1 MMAYPGKTS
10 SQAIRS
16 AAIVLLEREGG
27 AGLTIRGVASALGLA
42 PNALYRHFASR
53 EALVAAIA
61 DEVARRLL
69 AAVNARL
76 DEPQNDQGLK
86 RPGSKPPGPK
96 RRLRVFA
103 EVYAEFA
110 RANPDLYQTLM
121 TDTSASEAGLP
132 RPLGHDELWA
142 KVIELLVPLTGA
154 ENAPAAAVTLWGLLH
169 GIWGLE
175 RANLLGGK
183 KPGDVSRFA
192 VDALIKGLR
201 A

>member
-1 MMAYPGKTS
+1 MMAYPGKTNP
-10 SQAIRS
+10 QAIRS
-16 AAIVLLEREGG
+16 AAIGLLEREGS
-27 AGLTIRGVASALGLA
+27 AGLTIRGVASVLGLA

-53 EALVAAIA
+53 EALVAAVA

-69 AAVNARL
+69 AAIDARL
-76 DEPQNDQGLK
+76 DELQNDQGLK
-86 RPGSKPPGPK
+86 RPGPK
-96 RRLRVFA
+96 RRLRVLA
-103 EVYAEFA
+103 EVYADFA

-121 TDTSASEAGLP
+121 THMSASEAGLP
-132 RPLGHDELWA
+132 KPLGHDELWK

-183 KPGDVSRFA
+183 KPGDVGRFA